1 MEMLSQE
8 VLVNNFLNYR
18 RFLDALI
25 GKPLSDKLIENVG
38 GEESLMR
45 ASFGMQDDSGTAFEG
60 SLVMCSLEIAEYA
73 KKINETFNFGISNAS
88 IYKVALLSHIAKAL
102 MYVKN
107 TNEWE
112 VQKRGFLYK
121 FNNSLNGSMRC
132 GERSVYISMQADIKF
147 TEEEFEAMR
156 VVDKINEGDGE
167 IRWYG
172 TPLSM
177 VIRQA
182 NEIVNILKK
191 KLKIRIN

>member
-25 GKPLSDKLIENVG
+25 GKPLSNKLIENVG

-132 GERSVYISMQADIKF
+132 GERSVYIAMQADIKF

-182 NEIVNILKK
+182 NEIVNILK
-191 KLKIRIN
+191 RNGR